1 MGVSGRVMHK
11 QGRSMQS
18 RIELKPNQ
26 TIVFIG
32 DSITDADRSLP
43 AYGPLG
49 FGYVHFVA
57 NLLVARY
64 PRLNLQIV
72 NTGESGNT
80 IREMKDRWAADC
92 IAHRPD
98 VLSVL
103 IGINDLWSQHAGVGY
118 LNYAVRPEEY
128 EFTYRMLLSQAKRQL
143 DCKFVL
149 MEPFM
154 FCCDGGN
161 AMLEGLRAYINIVH
175 ALAQEFDAVLVPLQ
189 GRIDQE
195 ILHVPPGKWSADS
208 VHPYLW
214 AHAWIA
220 QCWLDATGL

>member
-1 MGVSGRVMHK
+1 MRK
-11 QGRSMQS
+11 QSRTMQS
-18 RIELKPNQ
+18 KIELKPNQ

-43 AYGPLG
+43 VYGPFG

-57 NLLVARY
+57 NLLIARY
-64 PRLNLQIV
+64 PRLDLRIV
-72 NTGESGNT
+72 NTGVSGNT
-80 IREMKDRWAADC
+80 IREMKDRWAAGC
-92 IAHRPD
+92 IAHKPD

-103 IGINDLWSQHAGVGY
+103 IGINDLWSQHAGVEY
-118 LNYAVRPEEY
+118 LDYAVSPEEY
-128 EFTYRMLLSQAKRQL
+128 EFTYRMLLSQAKQQL
-143 DCKFVL
+143 DCRFVL

-154 FCCDGGN
+154 FCSDSRN
-161 AMLEGLRAYINIVH
+161 PMLKGLHAYNEVVH
-175 ALAQEFDAVLVPLQ
+175 NLADEFDAVLVPLQ
-189 GRIDQE
+189 SRIDEE
-195 ILHVPPGKWSADS
+195 IVHVPPEKWSADS